1 MNRLPERD
9 AASRSASPMR
19 RHTPRPVNRA
29 PARAE
34 LAARLAEGCGAL
46 NLRVGFDERE
56 RLLAYLD
63 LLQRWNR
70 VYNLTAIR
78 DPSDML
84 AQHLLDSLAVLR
96 PLEEAA
102 GREATRRVAPGPC
115 LLDVG
120 SGAGLPGMALALAW
134 PALEADLVEPVGKK
148 AAFLRQSVAELGLAR
163 RVRVHEGRIQEAR
176 LPRAPDLAIC
186 RAFASLNE
194 FAGLIEPF
202 LTPET
207 VVFAMKGQR
216 QEIEA
221 EAAAL
226 APGWRVADVTALVVP
241 GLGAA
246 RHLVELAQPTRTGR

>member
-9 AASRSASPMR
+9 AARRSARPA
-19 RHTPRPVNRA
+19 RHAPRPVNRA

-34 LAARLAEGCGAL
+34 LAERLAEGCRSL
-46 NLRVGFDERE
+46 NLDVGFDERE
-56 RLLAYLD
+56 RLLAYLE

-102 GREATRRVAPGPC
+102 GRATAPRVAPGPC

-120 SGAGLPGMALALAW
+120 SGAGLPGLALALAW
-134 PALEADLVEPVGKK
+134 PMLEADLVEPVGKK
-148 AAFLRQSVAELGLAR
+148 AAFLRQSVAELGLAQ

-186 RAFASLNE
+186 RAFASLND
-194 FAGLIEPF
+194 FTGLIEPF

-226 APGWRVADVTALVVP
+226 APGWRIADITALVVP
-241 GLGAA
+241 GLGAT

>member
-1 MNRLPERD
+1 
-9 AASRSASPMR
+9 
-19 RHTPRPVNRA
+19 VNRA

-194 FAGLIEPF
+194 FVGLIEPF

>member
-9 AASRSASPMR
+9 AAR
-19 RHTPRPVNRA
+19 RPARPARHAPRPVKRA
-29 PARAE
+29 PAHAE
-34 LAARLAEGCGAL
+34 LAERLAEGCSL
-46 NLRVGFDERE
+46 LKLDVGLDERE
-56 RLLAYLD
+56 HLLAYLD

-84 AQHLLDSLAVLR
+84 TQHLLDSLAVLR

-102 GREATRRVAPGPC
+102 AREATRRGASPC

-120 SGAGLPGMALALAW
+120 SGAGLPGLALALAW

-148 AAFLRQSVAELGLAR
+148 AAFLRQSVAELGLAQ

-186 RAFASLNE
+186 RAFSSLNE
-194 FAGLIEPF
+194 FASLIEPF

-226 APGWRVADVTALVVP
+226 ALGWRVADITALDVP
-241 GLGAA
+241 GLRAA
-246 RHLVELAQPTRTGR
+246 RHLVELAQPTRTVR

>member
-9 AASRSASPMR
+9 AAR
-19 RHTPRPVNRA
+19 RPARPARRATRQENRA

-34 LAARLAEGCGAL
+34 FAERLAEGCSLLKLG
-46 NLRVGFDERE
+46 VGLDERE
-56 RLLAYLD
+56 HLLAYLD

-84 AQHLLDSLAVLR
+84 TQHLLDSLAVLR
-96 PLEEAA
+96 PLK
-102 GREATRRVAPGPC
+102 RRRRARQPGGASPC

-120 SGAGLPGMALALAW
+120 SGAGLPGLALALAW

-148 AAFLRQSVAELGLAR
+148 AAFLRQSVAELGLAQ

-186 RAFASLNE
+186 RAFSSLNE
-194 FAGLIEPF
+194 FASLIEPF

-226 APGWRVADVTALVVP
+226 APGWRVADITALVVP
-241 GLGAA
+241 GLRAA
-246 RHLVELAQPTRTGR
+246 RHLVELAQPTRTVR

>member
-9 AASRSASPMR
+9 AARRSPGAVRTAPLR
-19 RHTPRPVNRA
+19 VNPGPPRS
-29 PARAE
+29 E
-34 LAARLAEGCGAL
+34 LAHRLESACKSL
-46 NLRVGFDERE
+46 NITADLEARE
-56 RLLAYLD
+56 RLLTYLE

-102 GREATRRVAPGPC
+102 RRDATRRVAPGPC

-120 SGAGLPGMALALAW
+120 SGAGLPGLALALAW

-148 AAFLRQSVAELGLAR
+148 AAFLRQSVAELGLAQ
-163 RVRVHEGRIQEAR
+163 RVRVHAGRIQEAR

-226 APGWRVADVTALVVP
+226 APGWRVADITALVVP
-241 GLGAA
+241 GLRAA

>member
-1 MNRLPERD
+1 MNRPPERD
-9 AASRSASPMR
+9 AVRRPASAA
-19 RHTPRPVNRA
+19 RHAPRPANRA
-29 PARAE
+29 PARTE
-34 LAARLAEGCGAL
+34 LAERLAEGCEELKL
-46 NLRVGFDERE
+46 NLGFDERE
-56 RLLAYLD
+56 RLLSYLD

-78 DPSDML
+78 DPANML
-84 AQHLLDSLAVLR
+84 VQHLLDSLAVLR
-96 PLEEAA
+96 PLDEAA
-102 GREATRRVAPGPC
+102 QRVVASRAGSGPC

-120 SGAGLPGMALALAW
+120 SGAGLPGLALALAW

-148 AAFLRQSVAELGLAR
+148 AAFLRQSVAELGLAQ

-194 FAGLIEPF
+194 FATLIEPL

-221 EAAAL
+221 EATAL
-226 APGWRVADVTALVVP
+226 APGWRLVDIAALVVP

-246 RHLVELAQPTRTGR
+246 RHLVELAQPTRMGR

>member
-1 MNRLPERD
+1 
-9 AASRSASPMR
+9 
-19 RHTPRPVNRA
+19 VNRA